1 MINRNLREEKMK
13 FNIIMVLQFGL
24 VIDSLRNKKAYVLSL
39 ITEMP
44 GINTI
49 FLRKRRNNVY
59 FKMKTS
65 KDC

>member
-1 MINRNLREEKMK
+1 MK